1 MALVRKEKNYVF
13 CMNWE
18 IKCSGGG
25 GGGGGVW
32 VHFESLN
39 GLSWGT
45 GGKTLEKCK
54 IFILKLV

>member
-1 MALVRKEKNYVF
+1 MALVKNEENYVF

-25 GGGGGVW
+25 GGGVW
-32 VHFESLN
+32 VHCESLN
-39 GLSWGT
+39 GFSGGT
-45 GGKTLEKCK
+45 GDKTLEKCK